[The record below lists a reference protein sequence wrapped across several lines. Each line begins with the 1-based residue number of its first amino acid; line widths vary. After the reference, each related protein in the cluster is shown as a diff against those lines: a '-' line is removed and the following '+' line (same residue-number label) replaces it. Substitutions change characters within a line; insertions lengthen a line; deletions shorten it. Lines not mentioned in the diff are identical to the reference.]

1 MSKHPFLSDEW
12 FAVVQRLIEDHGAEA
27 PAHAEVMMNLTI
39 TGTPFGDERHIHMG
53 ARNGQGRVAIGHDD
67 GADLTITTDYD
78 TAKQIFVSG
87 DPQAGMQAMM
97 QGKLK
102 IQGDMSKL
110 MAAAAQGG
118 GPGAAGG
125 AALAE
130 AIQGITE

>member
-27 PAHAEVMMNLTI
+27 PAHAEVVINLTI

-67 GADLTITTDYD
+67 TADLTITTDYD
-78 TAKQIFVSG
+78 TAKAIFVSG

-102 IQGDMSKL
+102 VQGDMSKL
-110 MAAAAQGG
+110 MAMAQGG
-118 GPGAAGG
+118 AAPGGNP
-125 AALAE
+125 ALAE

>member
-1 MSKHPFLSDEW
+1 M
-12 FAVVQRLIEDHGAEA
+12 AIAMQRLGVE
-27 PAHAEVMMNLTI
+27 
-39 TGTPFGDERHIHMG
+39 TGFERQALGIVDVGLDVAERHRRALRQRQRQFVCG
-53 ARNGQGRVAIGHDD
+53 APDVGIGHDPA
-67 GADLTITTDYD
+67 GDLTITTDYD

>member
-27 PAHAEVMMNLTI
+27 PAHAEAVINLTI

-53 ARNGQGRVAIGHDD
+53 ARNGQGRVSIGHDAT
-67 GADLTITTDYD
+67 ADLTITTDYD
-78 TAKQIFVSG
+78 TAKAIFVSG

-102 IQGDMSKL
+102 VQGDMTKL
-110 MAAAAQGG
+110 MAMAQGG
-118 GPGAAGG
+118 AAPGGNL
-125 AALAE
+125 ALAE